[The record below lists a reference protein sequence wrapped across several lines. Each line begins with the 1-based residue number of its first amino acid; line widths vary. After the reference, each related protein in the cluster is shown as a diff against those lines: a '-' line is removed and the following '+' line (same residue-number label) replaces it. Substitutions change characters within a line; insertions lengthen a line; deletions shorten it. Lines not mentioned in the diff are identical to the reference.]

1 LRKSLVVPGGRNDV
15 QKAAEVRCGFLAT
28 ATQKD
33 AETQDPKAEKRGH
46 IM

>member
-1 LRKSLVVPGGRNDV
+1 VVPGGRNDV